1 MGSLS
6 AERSYQEHQS
16 VVRRLGLSPKMNS
29 ADESSAQDFEE
40 MDLIRASHRV
50 CSTPQLSA
58 RVADKTKG
66 ER

>member
-40 MDLIRASHRV
+40 MDLIIIIIIIIIIICNFTTV
-50 CSTPQLSA
+50 
-58 RVADKTKG
+58 
-66 ER
+66 